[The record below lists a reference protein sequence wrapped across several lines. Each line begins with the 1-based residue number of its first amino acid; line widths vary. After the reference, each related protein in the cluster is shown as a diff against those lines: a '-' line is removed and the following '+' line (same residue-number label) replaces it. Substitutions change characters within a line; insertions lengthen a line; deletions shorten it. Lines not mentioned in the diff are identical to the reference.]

1 MTEKTNVYFLA
12 EITKNYGNGDC
23 ILLENIDINGN
34 TIHALIDT
42 GRKVYNGVVCKFLKK
57 HNVKKLEFLLIT
69 HSHGDHNGDTISVIE
84 NYSIGK
90 LIMKE
95 FDLKWSPD
103 GTQKAY
109 EDIVSKAIEK
119 KVKILGISYISLF
132 SEEYSPSRSDKF
144 KNELIKDAKEENFE
158 YFNKDNVSFKFG
170 SSTIQIMN
178 WEIFDSEGN
187 LFITGKKNGE
197 KKVYRDI
204 YTNENQNS
212 LGVLLKQ
219 GAKKAF
225 FSGDMNNI
233 QKNIGNKKI
242 GDEDRLKD
250 IIGKIDL
257 LKLGHHGYQFS
268 NTKDYLKVLQPEYV
282 IITNDI
288 GEIFME
294 TNEYLEKNNL
304 NYLYST
310 YDEYEVSAVI
320 SNDKISLG
328 FGTKGIKK
336 IKNKIFYISEQNK
349 YKDYLNLELTIK
361 YNPIEQN
368 VKNWEELKKIIESNK
383 KKNESNINENS
394 FIFEHLKINLCCNEN
409 SNCYIANS
417 PLKITNFQKIT
428 LKTNEK
434 EIIIK
439 RDKTLIDSPLFYIE
453 NSIFSLGEENMVGKI
468 IIDGNKE
475 NVFANSN
482 LIKIKSS
489 EFNMYSNSILCNN
502 YNKTVKRTKK
512 SSNINLNKFFG
523 SAVYAIDCKI
533 NIYGGEI
540 SNNSHEIYIDEK
552 NSESKLPELL
562 DKDILYCT
570 RGVGLYLINKCILHM
585 YGGKISNNKGIN
597 NSVVYTNINSTNL
610 KLKNAGLN
618 QSCQGI
624 GIFAHK
630 ISEVYLH
637 KGEISNNIAINNA
650 KTFIISPQNGK
661 NTQIFEIYDCIYGSA
676 IYLHNSK
683 FEMLQDFIIKNNSCE
698 LNTSINIEQN
708 CSIIKNVHS
717 AIRGGQIYFN
727 NSDIIIKG
735 GLIQNG
741 KNNTKVS
748 KNIFNKEV
756 FEKEKKIIVE
766 IIGGGINLLNCKI
779 VEISNLKIEKCN
791 STSGGAIYF
800 NNCLGKVSDCVFEN
814 NFAKGFGGAIFI
826 KNINSDFIFF
836 NNKILNNITEEGS
849 GGGIYA
855 FGKLLIDGE
864 NTLISDNIAGTY
876 GGGIM
881 VKTNCIIKDGKL
893 SHNKALK
900 NSGGG
905 IRVDGSLELINGKIC
920 KNWANLKGGGINYEP
935 SKKFSYDKAKIE
947 KIVYKNSAK
956 NDGNEIFPIQK

>member
-1 MTEKTNVYFLA
+1 MN
-12 EITKNYGNGDC
+12 
-23 ILLENIDINGN
+23 NGN
-34 TIHALIDT
+34 IHHALIDT
-42 GRKVYNGVVCKFLKK
+42 GRKVYEGVVCKFLEK

-84 NYSIGK
+84 KYEIGK

-119 KVKILGISYISLF
+119 KIKILGISYISLF

-158 YFNKDNVSFKFG
+158 YFNINNVCFKFG
-170 SSTIQIMN
+170 SSIIQIMN

-187 LFITGKKNGE
+187 LFITGKNNG
-197 KKVYRDI
+197 KKKIYRDI

-212 LGVLLKQ
+212 MGVLLKQ
-219 GAKKAF
+219 GTKKAF

-242 GDEDRLKD
+242 GDEDRLKN
-250 IIGKIDL
+250 IIGKVDL

-268 NTKDYLKVLQPEYV
+268 NTMDYLKVLRPEYV

-288 GEIFME
+288 GEIFIE
-294 TNEYLEKNNL
+294 TNEYLEKNNI

-310 YDEYEVSAVI
+310 YDEYEVNAVI
-320 SNDKISLG
+320 SNDNISLG

-336 IKNKIFYISEQNK
+336 IKNKIFYISEENK
-349 YKDYLNLELTIK
+349 YKDYLNLELTINYK
-361 YNPIEQN
+361 PIEQD
-368 VKNWEELKKIIESNK
+368 VKNWEELKKIIENNRK
-383 KKNESNINENS
+383 RNESIINKNS
-394 FIFEHLKINLCCNEN
+394 LILEQLIINLCCNGN
-409 SNCYIANS
+409 SNLYIANS
-417 PLKITNFQKIT
+417 SLNITGYQKIT

-439 RDKTLIDSPLFYIE
+439 RDKTLIDYPLFYIE
-453 NSIFSLGEENMVGKI
+453 NSIFNLGEENMVGAIK
-468 IIDGNKE
+468 IDGNKE
-475 NVFANSN
+475 NVLANSN
-482 LIKIKSS
+482 LIKLKSS
-489 EFNMYSNSILCNN
+489 EFNMFNNSILCNN

-523 SAVYAIDCKI
+523 SAVYAIDSKI

-540 SNNSHEIYIDEK
+540 SDNIHEIYIDEK
-552 NSESKLPELL
+552 NNESKLPELL
-562 DKDILYCT
+562 DKDLLFCT
-570 RGVGLYLINKCILHM
+570 RGVGLYMINKSILHM

-597 NSVVYTNINSTNL
+597 NSFVYTNINATNQ
-610 KLKNAGLN
+610 KIKNAGIN

-624 GIFAHK
+624 GIYAHK
-630 ISEVYLH
+630 NSEIYLH
-637 KGEISNNIAINNA
+637 KGEISKNIAINNA
-650 KTFIISPQNGK
+650 KTFLITPQNGK
-661 NTQIFEIYDCIYGSA
+661 NTQIFEIFDCIYGSA
-676 IYLHNSK
+676 IYLHSSK

-698 LNTSINIEQN
+698 INTSINIEQN
-708 CSIIKNVHS
+708 CSIIKGVHS

-748 KNIFNKEV
+748 KNIFNKEI
-756 FEKEKKIIVE
+756 EKEKKIIVE

-779 VEISNLKIEKCN
+779 VQINNLKIEKCN

-800 NNCLGKVSDCVFEN
+800 NNCLGRVSDCVFEN

-836 NNKILNNITEEGS
+836 NNRILNNITEDGS

-855 FGKLLIDGE
+855 FGSLLIDGA

-881 VKTNCIIKDGKL
+881 VKNNCIIKGGEI
-893 SHNKALK
+893 SHNRAMK

-905 IRVDGSLELINGKIC
+905 IRVDGSLQLINGKIS
-920 KNWANLKGGGINYEP
+920 KNWANLNGGGINYEP
-935 SKKFSYDKAKIE
+935 SKKFSYDMEKIE
-947 KIVYKNSAK
+947 KIVYKNNAK
-956 NDGNEIFPIQK
+956 NDGNEIFPLLK